1 MGRMQAHL
9 AIMRLDH
16 SVKNIFIL
24 PGIAVALSFQRA
36 SWNSLT
42 IRHIALGM
50 VAATLIA
57 CSNYVIN
64 EVLDAKHDKLHPT
77 KCLRPAAQGLVSLPA
92 AYVQWLV
99 MMLAGLAIARLV
111 GHNFLVAA
119 LALWVMGGL
128 YNIPPIRTKD
138 LVYLDVLTESV
149 NNPLRMLLGWYMVT
163 ETLVPPVSLL
173 CAYWMLGCYF
183 MGLKRFSEYREIASF
198 QVASAYR
205 RSFRFYTEKSLL
217 ASVMFYASLAMLT
230 FGVFIARYRID
241 LVLAFPFLALL
252 MAMYFNLSFEVHS
265 CVQHPEKLY
274 KERTLMAVVLGTC
287 ALMTLLLYVPV
298 PYLRQVFAPSTW

>member
-1 MGRMQAHL
+1 MSTIRAHF

-24 PGIAVALSFQRA
+24 PGIAVALSFLHP
-36 SWNSLT
+36 SWNS
-42 IRHIALGM
+42 IPIGRIVLGM
-50 VAATLIA
+50 IAATLVA

-64 EVLDAKHDKLHPT
+64 EVLDAGHDRLHPT
-77 KCLRPAAQGLVSLPA
+77 KRARPAAQGLVSVPG
-92 AYVQWLV
+92 AYVQWIA
-99 MMLAGLAIARLV
+99 MMLAGLVLAHSV
-111 GHNFLVAA
+111 GHKFFVAA
-119 LALWVMGGL
+119 LALWVMGCL

-163 ETLVPPVSLL
+163 EILVPPVSLL

-205 RSFRFYTEKSLL
+205 KSFHFYTEQSLL

-241 LVLAFPFLALL
+241 LVLAFPLLALL
-252 MAMYFNLSFEVHS
+252 MAMYFNLAFQAHS

-274 KERTLMAVVLGTC
+274 RERTLMAVVIGTSV
-287 ALMTLLLYVPV
+287 LMTALLYVPV
-298 PYLRQVFAPSTW
+298 PYLRQIFAPSTW